1 MSVLIAEH
9 LHKSYGAQLVL
20 EDVSIVVQP
29 GERVGL
35 LGINGSGKSTLARI
49 LAGEE
54 QADAGALRI
63 TKGATVSFFSQEP
76 TLDPSLRVR
85 EIAAEGLGEWQRAR
99 AHFQEISKALEAG
112 GGDMDKLL
120 AEQERAAATL
130 ERLGG
135 WERMHQVD
143 TVLEHLGVTRRD
155 ALASELSGG
164 ERRRVALARL
174 LVAQP
179 DLAILDEPTNHLDV
193 ETIEWLEDQLIH
205 RFKGAVLFITH
216 DRYML
221 DRVAQRIIEID
232 RSEMHSYRGGWEA
245 YLEAKAE
252 RFALEER
259 TEANRQNF
267 LRTELEWL
275 SRSPQARTTKQKAR
289 IKRVESVRDKG
300 APQAQQ
306 EVAKIAIQEARTGR
320 TIIDIRELRLELG
333 GKLLVDKLDLCL
345 AKGDRIG
352 IVGGNGAGK
361 TSLLRA
367 VIGELEP
374 AMGSIKLGETMKLA
388 YFEQSRA
395 NLDPEA
401 SIFDNVIGNRG
412 DIRVGDDILTP
423 HAYLG
428 RFQFARKRV
437 RDKVELLS
445 GGERARVALAK
456 LLIEPVNLLL
466 LDEPTND
473 LDVATLSALEEML
486 ITTAATAIVV
496 THDRYFLDRI
506 ATSVLAFEGEGR
518 VVQYASAQQALE
530 GARRHRST
538 PSKSHD
544 TPPTKPNTASVDTSA
559 APSKTKK
566 PGLTYGE
573 RIELETIMDRVAACE
588 EAADAAET
596 QMTAPDLYTQRSSE
610 VPALS
615 AHLEAMQAELQ
626 EAIERWEY
634 LESKQALEP

>member
-1 MSVLIAEH
+1 MSVLIAEN

-35 LGINGSGKSTLARI
+35 LGINGSGKSTLVKI
-49 LAGEE
+49 LAGVE
-54 QADAGALRI
+54 QPDAGEVRVS
-63 TKGATVSFFSQEP
+63 KGARISFFSQEP
-76 TLDPSLRVR
+76 VLDPELRVR

-99 AHFQEISKALEAG
+99 DRYEEISKELEAG
-112 GGDMDKLL
+112 SGEMDRLL
-120 AEQERAAATL
+120 AEQERAAASI

-143 TVLEHLGVTRRD
+143 TVLQHLGVTRLD
-155 ALASELSGG
+155 AFASELSGG

-174 LVAQP
+174 LVAEP

-193 ETIEWLEDQLIH
+193 ETIEWLEDQLTNH
-205 RFKGAVLFITH
+205 FKGAVLFITH
-216 DRYML
+216 DRYLL
-221 DRVAQRIIEID
+221 DRVAQRIVEID
-232 RSEMHSYRGGWEA
+232 RMEMHSYRGGWEA

-252 RFALEER
+252 RLALEER

-289 IKRVESVRDKG
+289 IKRVESVRDQGGPK
-300 APQAQQ
+300 AQQ

-320 TIIDIRELRLELG
+320 TIIDIRDLRLEIG
-333 GKLLVDKLDLCL
+333 DKLLIDKLDLCL

-367 VIGELEP
+367 VIGELP
-374 AMGSIKLGETMKLA
+374 PVSGSIELGETMKVA

-401 SIFDNVIGNRG
+401 SIFENVIGNRG
-412 DIRVGDDILTP
+412 DVRVGKEVITP

-437 RDKVELLS
+437 RDQVKLLS

-486 ITTAATAIVV
+486 ISTAATAIVV

-506 ATSVLAFEGEGR
+506 ATSVLAFEGKGR
-518 VVQYASAQQALE
+518 VVQYASAHQALE
-530 GARRHRST
+530 GARRYR
-538 PSKSHD
+538 
-544 TPPTKPNTASVDTSA
+544 ASEA
-559 APSKTKK
+559 EAPADAKRDAPKEAVKTKK
-566 PGLTYGE
+566 GSPKKAGLTYGE
-573 RIELETIMDRVAACE
+573 RIELETIMERVAACE
-588 EAADAAET
+588 EAANEAEA
-596 QMTAPDLYTQRSSE
+596 QMAAPDLFTERASE
-610 VPALS
+610 APAIT
-615 AHLEAMQAELQ
+615 AKLEAAQTALQ

-634 LESKQALEP
+634 LESKKALES

>member
-1 MSVLIAEH
+1 LSVLIAED
-9 LHKSYGAQLVL
+9 LYKSYGSQSVL
-20 EDVSIVVQP
+20 EGVSLALQP

-35 LGINGSGKSTLARI
+35 LGINGSGKSTLAKI

-54 QADAGALRI
+54 QADSGEVRVA
-63 TKGATVSFFSQEP
+63 KGANIRFFSQEP
-76 TLDPSLRVR
+76 VFDSTLTVR
-85 EIAAEGLGEWQRAR
+85 EIAAEGLGEWRRVR
-99 AHFQEISKALEAG
+99 AHHEEVSKQLEAG
-112 GGDMDKLL
+112 EGEMEKLL
-120 AEQERAAATL
+120 AEQERAAASI

-143 TVLEHLGVTRRD
+143 TVLDHLGVTRRD

-179 DLAILDEPTNHLDV
+179 DLAIIDEPTNHLDI
-193 ETIEWLEDQLIH
+193 ETIQWLEEQLTTN
-205 RFKGAVLFITH
+205 FKGAVLFITH

-221 DRVAQRIIEID
+221 DRVAQRIVEID

-252 RFALEER
+252 RLGHEGR

-289 IKRVESVRDKG
+289 IKRVESVRDQG
-300 APQAQQ
+300 PPAGQQ
-306 EVAKIAIQEARTGR
+306 EVAKIALQEARSGR

-333 GKLLVDKLDLCL
+333 GKVLVEKLDLCL

-374 AMGSIKLGETMKLA
+374 VSGTIKLGETMKVA

-401 SIFDNVIGNRG
+401 SIFENVIGNRG
-412 DIRVGDDILTP
+412 DVRVGQDVITP

-437 RDKVELLS
+437 RDQVKLLS

-486 ITTAATAIVV
+486 VSTGATAIVV

-518 VVQYASAQQALE
+518 VVHYASAHQALE
-530 GARRHRST
+530 GAKRHRRST
-538 PSKSHD
+538 SE
-544 TPPTKPNTASVDTSA
+544 ATSA
-559 APSKTKK
+559 LPEKKSGSKKK
-566 PGLTYGE
+566 KKAGLTYGE
-573 RIELETIMDRVAACE
+573 RIELETIMERVAECE
-588 EAADAAET
+588 EAASEAEAK
-596 QMTAPDLYTQRSSE
+596 MSAPDLYTERSAE

-615 AHLEAMQAELQ
+615 AHLEQMQSELSQ
-626 EAIERWEY
+626 AIERWEY
-634 LESKQALEP
+634 LESKKSLEP

>member
-1 MSVLIAEH
+1 VSVLIAEE
-9 LHKSYGAQLVL
+9 LHKSYGSQLVL
-20 EDVSIVVQP
+20 EGVSLAIQP

-35 LGINGSGKSTLARI
+35 LGINGSGKSTLAKI

-54 QADAGALRI
+54 QADSGELRI
-63 TKGATVSFFSQEP
+63 AKGARVGFFAQEP
-76 TLDPSLRVR
+76 VFDSALSVR
-85 EIAAEGLGEWQRAR
+85 EIAAEGLGEWRQVRA
-99 AHFQEISKALEAG
+99 QYEEVSKALEDG
-112 GGDMDKLL
+112 TGDMTKLL
-120 AEQERAAATL
+120 AEQARAAASI

-143 TVLEHLGVTRRD
+143 TVLDHLGVTRRD

-164 ERRRVALARL
+164 EARRVALARL

-179 DLAILDEPTNHLDV
+179 DLAILDEPTNHLDI
-193 ETIEWLEDQLIH
+193 ETIEWLEDQLTNN
-205 RFKGAVLFITH
+205 FKGAVLFITH

-252 RFALEER
+252 RMGLEER

-289 IKRVESVRDKG
+289 IKRVESVRDQG
-300 APQAQQ
+300 PPTGQQ
-306 EVAKIAIQEARTGR
+306 EVAKIALQEARSGR

-333 GKLLVDKLDLCL
+333 GKVLIDKLDLCL

-367 VIGELEP
+367 VIGELP
-374 AMGSIKLGETMKLA
+374 PISGDIKLGETMKVA

-401 SIFDNVIGNRG
+401 SIFENVIGNRG
-412 DIRVGDDILTP
+412 DVRVGKDVITP

-437 RDKVELLS
+437 RDKVKLLS

-486 ITTAATAIVV
+486 VSTGATAIVV

-518 VVQYASAQQALE
+518 VVHYASAHQALQ
-530 GARRHRST
+530 GAKRFRASAPGSSEEAEAR
-538 PSKSHD
+538 KEA
-544 TPPTKPNTASVDTSA
+544 KGLGTA
-559 APSKTKK
+559 KK
-566 PGLTYGE
+566 KKKAGLTYGE
-573 RIELETIMDRVAACE
+573 RIELETIMERVAKCE
-588 EAADAAET
+588 DAASAVEAE
-596 QMTAPDLYTQRSSE
+596 MAAPDLYTDRSSE
-610 VPALS
+610 VPAL
-615 AHLEAMQAELQ
+615 AARLEEMQSELQ
-626 EAIERWEY
+626 QAIERWEY
-634 LESKQALEP
+634 LEAKKSLEA

>member
-1 MSVLIAEH
+1 M
-9 LHKSYGAQLVL
+9 HKSYGSQLVL
-20 EDVSIVVQP
+20 EGVSLALQP

-35 LGINGSGKSTLARI
+35 LGINGSGKSTLAKI

-54 QADAGALRI
+54 QADSGELRI
-63 TKGATVSFFSQEP
+63 AKGARIRLFSQEP
-76 TLDPSLRVR
+76 VFDSALTVR
-85 EIAAEGLGEWQRAR
+85 EIAAEGLGEWRQARAR
-99 AHFQEISKALEAG
+99 HDEVSKGLASG
-112 GGDMDKLL
+112 DGDMDKLL
-120 AEQERAAATL
+120 AEQERAAASI

-143 TVLEHLGVTRRD
+143 TVLDHLGVSRRD

-164 ERRRVALARL
+164 ERRRVAMARL

-179 DLAILDEPTNHLDV
+179 DLAILDEPTNHLDI
-193 ETIEWLEDQLIH
+193 ETIEWLEDQLTNH
-205 RFKGAVLFITH
+205 FKGAVLFITH

-252 RFALEER
+252 RLAHEDR

-300 APQAQQ
+300 PPRGQQ
-306 EVAKIAIQEARTGR
+306 EVAKIALQEARSGR
-320 TIIDIRELRLELG
+320 TIIDIRELRLKLG
-333 GKLLVDKLDLCL
+333 GKVLIDKLDICL
-345 AKGDRIG
+345 AKGDRVG
-352 IVGGNGAGK
+352 IVGGNGTGK

-367 VIGELEP
+367 IIGELAAVSGE
-374 AMGSIKLGETMKLA
+374 IKLGETMKVA

-401 SIFDNVIGNRG
+401 SIFENVIGNRG
-412 DIRVGDDILTP
+412 DVRVGKDVITP

-437 RDKVELLS
+437 RDAVKLLS

-486 ITTAATAIVV
+486 VSTAATAIVV

-518 VVQYASAQQALE
+518 VVHYASAHQALE
-530 GARRHRST
+530 GAKRFRAT
-538 PSKSHD
+538 KAGASH
-544 TPPTKPNTASVDTSA
+544 A
-559 APSKTKK
+559 AEGKKENKAAGAAKKKKKT
-566 PGLTYGE
+566 GLSYGE
-573 RIELETIMDRVAACE
+573 RIELETIMERVAQCE
-588 EAADAAET
+588 EAATAAEAE
-596 QMTAPDLYTQRSSE
+596 MSAPDLYTDRSSE
-610 VPALS
+610 VPAL
-615 AHLEAMQAELQ
+615 AARLEQMQAELQ
-626 EAIERWEY
+626 QAIERWEY
-634 LESKQALEP
+634 LESKKSLEA

>member
-1 MSVLIAEH
+1 MSVLIAEN
-9 LHKSYGAQLVL
+9 LHKSYGSQLVL
-20 EDVSIVVQP
+20 EGVSVVLQP

-35 LGINGSGKSTLARI
+35 LGINGSGKSTLAKI

-54 QADAGALRI
+54 QADSGEVRVS
-63 TKGATVSFFSQEP
+63 KGARVSFFSQEP
-76 TLDPSLRVR
+76 VLDATKSVR
-85 EIAAEGLGEWQRAR
+85 EIAAEGLGEWRETRAR
-99 AHFQEISKALEAG
+99 YDRVSASLEAG
-112 GGDMDKLL
+112 DGEMEALL
-120 AEQERAAATL
+120 AEQERAAAAI

-143 TVLEHLGVTRRD
+143 SVLDHLGVSRRD
-155 ALASELSGG
+155 ALATELSGG

-179 DLAILDEPTNHLDV
+179 DLAILDEPTNHLDI
-193 ETIEWLEDQLIH
+193 ETIEWLEGQLVNN
-205 RFKGAVLFITH
+205 FKGAVLFITH

-232 RSEMHSYRGGWEA
+232 RSDMHSYRGGWEA

-252 RFALEER
+252 RLAHEGR

-289 IKRVESVRDKG
+289 IKRVESVRDTG
-300 APQAQQ
+300 APKSQQ
-306 EVAKIAIQEARTGR
+306 EVAKISMQDARTGR

-333 GKLLVDKLDLCL
+333 GKLLIDKLDLCL

-374 AMGSIKLGETMKLA
+374 KAGSIKLGETMKVA

-401 SIFDNVIGNRG
+401 SIFENVIGNRG
-412 DIRVGDDILTP
+412 DVQVGKDLISP

-437 RDKVELLS
+437 RDQVKLLS

-486 ITTAATAIVV
+486 ISTAATAIVV

-518 VVQYASAQQALE
+518 VVHYASAHQALQGAKSYRAQRQE
-530 GARRHRST
+530 GSAPPAKVSSGQST
-538 PSKSHD
+538 SK
-544 TPPTKPNTASVDTSA
+544 KKGPN
-559 APSKTKK
+559 KK
-566 PGLTYGE
+566 KAGLTYAE
-573 RIELETIMDRVAACE
+573 RIELETIMERVAECQV
-588 EAADAAET
+588 AADEAEAK
-596 QMTAPDLYTQRSSE
+596 MSAPDLYTERSAE
-610 VPALS
+610 VPAL
-615 AHLEAMQAELQ
+615 AAQLEQMQLALEQ
-626 EAIERWEY
+626 AIERWEY
-634 LESKQALEP
+634 LEAKKSLES